1 MAKFIGIF
9 LLVSLFLIISP
20 FLSFKNLPKFFIV
33 TSGSME
39 PLVKSGSLAITKSVN
54 PNFIKIGD
62 IVAFTSPSNPK
73 ETILHRIYG
82 VKSTSPLRFS
92 TKGDHNSTPD
102 QWDLTESGLKGR
114 LLFSLP
120 YLGKIIAFIQSPFGF
135 ILCICL
141 PAIFLVFSELLKIKK
156 VFSKNTNHPFLLLL
170 ITIFTLLTI
179 TSRHISAFYTSTALA
194 SDLNFSI
201 SELQPPESSILFD
214 DNFTRNIR
222 SFDISVS
229 AFDNNS
235 VFNIKLYY
243 SHNFNSWQEFS
254 QIIYGSEGVF
264 HFNSPAGDGLY
275 SFMTLA
281 TDNFGNVEI
290 KKFDFFTNQIKVDT
304 VPPTT
309 NLNYQSLPVSKFSG
323 QNYYDWTEASSLS
336 DYHLATVDD
345 REVFMLGSE
354 STSIGGTEAFFHL
367 VSLPASASSTLSFS
381 YRFLSHDIADFDHF
395 NVNLTD
401 ISGTNIIENIL
412 NFGNLNSDDFDYD
425 SGWLS
430 LSRGLT
436 HLAGQTFKILFSLT
450 DTGEGDD
457 YNSWAYFDNINFST
471 LDTRIGETS
480 LISFAVTD
488 LGSEIINS
496 PVEIPLNTGE
506 NEINFSSTDSSENIE
521 LNHQQSIV
529 VLSSLVL
536 NKIDKNTI
544 VLFNNSWDQS
554 FDLTDYSYSIGDSQT
569 IALEGLILPQQSL
582 ALNLSTE
589 LPNSCQIKL
598 FNHQNLIDS
607 VTVNQLNLAHWQ
619 RSLDGLGPWIKI
631 RPDPAIN
638 LEYRASVSKITL
650 TVSGLGTTLSDM
662 SYTIDYSNAAGPQ
675 QIYGQILPATIDAN
689 GFSARDFYLGTCSSG
704 GTCLPSSG
712 LGDSFVVI
720 FSNLP
725 PQTFIFN

>member
-1 MAKFIGIF
+1 MAKFVGIF
-9 LLVSLFLIISP
+9 LLVSFFLIISP
-20 FLSFKNLPKFFIV
+20 SLPFKNLPKFFIV

-54 PNFIKIGD
+54 PNSIIIGD
-62 IVAFTSPSNPK
+62 IVAFTSPNNPK
-73 ETILHRIYG
+73 ETILHRVYAI
-82 VKSTSPLRFS
+82 KSTSPLRAS
-92 TKGDHNSTPD
+92 TKGDQNSTPD
-102 QWDLTESGLKGR
+102 QWDLTESAIRGQYI
-114 LLFSLP
+114 FSLP

-156 VFSKNTNHPFLLLL
+156 IFTKNTNHSVLLFLLSV
-170 ITIFTLLTI
+170 FTLLTI
-179 TSRHISAFYTSTALA
+179 TSRHISASYSSRAVTSG
-194 SDLNFSI
+194 LNFSI
-201 SELQPPESSILFD
+201 SELQPPESSILLD

-222 SFDISVS
+222 SFDISAS

-290 KKFDFFTNQIKVDT
+290 KEFDYFTNQIKVDT

-309 NLNYQSLPVSKFSG
+309 NLNYQSLPTPTYSG
-323 QNYYDWTEASSLS
+323 QNYYDWTPASSLS
-336 DYHLATVDD
+336 DYHLATIDD
-345 REVFMLGSE
+345 REVFMLGSD

-395 NVNLTD
+395 NVNITD
-401 ISGTNIIENIL
+401 LSGLNVLENIL
-412 NFGNLNSDDFDYD
+412 NFGNLNSDDFNYD

-430 LSRGLT
+430 LSRGLI

-457 YNSWAYFDNINFST
+457 YNSWVYFDNINFST

-506 NEINFSSTDSSENIE
+506 NDINFSSTDSSENIE

-536 NKIDKNTI
+536 NKIEKNTI

-554 FDLTDYSYSIGDSQT
+554 FDLTDYSYSIGDSQA
-569 IALEGLILPQQSL
+569 IALEGLILPQQSFT
-582 ALNLSTE
+582 LNLSVE
-589 LPNSCQIKL
+589 LPYSCQIKL

-607 VTVNQLNLAHWQ
+607 VTVNQLNLAYWQ
-619 RSLDGLGPWIKI
+619 RSLAGLGPWIKI
-631 RPDPAIN
+631 SPDPAIN
-638 LEYRASVSKITL
+638 LEYRASVSKISL
-650 TVSGLGTTLSDM
+650 SVSGLGNTLSDM
-662 SYTIDYSNAAGPQ
+662 SYTIDYSSSAGPQ
-675 QIYGQILPATIDAN
+675 QIYGQILPVTIDSN
-689 GFSARDFYLGTCSSG
+689 GFSVRDFYLGTCSSG
-704 GTCLPSSG
+704 GTCTAPSGVGS
-712 LGDSFVVI
+712 SFIVT

>member
-20 FLSFKNLPKFFIV
+20 YFPFKNLPKFFIV

-54 PNFIKIGD
+54 PNSIIIGD
-62 IVAFTSPSNPK
+62 IVAFTSPSNLK
-73 ETILHRIYG
+73 ETILHRVFA
-82 VKSTSPLRFS
+82 VKSTSPLLFS
-92 TKGDHNSTPD
+92 TKGDHNSIPD
-102 QWDLTESGLKGR
+102 QWDLTESSLKGR

-156 VFSKNTNHPFLLLL
+156 IVAKNNNHSVLLFL
-170 ITIFTLLTI
+170 ISVFTLLTI
-179 TSRHISAFYTSTALA
+179 ASRHISASYFSSAVTSG
-194 SDLNFSI
+194 LNFSI
-201 SELQPPESSILFD
+201 SELQPPESSILLD
-214 DNFTRNIR
+214 ANFTRNIR
-222 SFDISVS
+222 SFDISAF

-235 VFNIKLYY
+235 VFNIKPYY

-275 SFMTLA
+275 SFVTQA

-290 KKFDFFTNQIKVDT
+290 KEFDYFANQIKVDT
-304 VPPTT
+304 IPPTT
-309 NLNYQSLPVSKFSG
+309 NINYQPLPTPVYSG
-323 QNYYDWTEASSLS
+323 QNYYDWTPASSLS
-336 DYHLATVDD
+336 DYHLATIDD
-345 REVFMLGSE
+345 REIFMLGSD
-354 STSIGGTEAFFHL
+354 SVSIGGTDSFFHII
-367 VSLPASASSTLSFS
+367 SLPASASSTLSFS
-381 YRFLSHDIADFDHF
+381 YRFLSHDIADYDHF

-412 NFGNLNSDDFDYD
+412 NFGNLNSDDFNYD

-436 HLAGQTFKILFSLT
+436 YLAGQTFKILFSLT

-457 YNSWAYFDNINFST
+457 YNSWVYFDNINFST

-480 LISFAVTD
+480 YVNFLISD
-488 LGSEIINS
+488 LGSEIIDS
-496 PVEIPLNTGE
+496 PIEIPLNTGE
-506 NEINFSSTDSSENIE
+506 NDLNFSSSDSSENIE
-521 LNHQQSIV
+521 INHQQSIV
-529 VLSSLVL
+529 VLTSLVL

-554 FDLTDYSYSIGDSQT
+554 LDLTDYSYSIGESQA
-569 IALEGLILPQQSL
+569 IALIGNILPQQSFT
-582 ALNLSTE
+582 LNLSVE
-589 LPNSCQIKL
+589 LPNSCQVKL

-607 VTVNQLNLAHWQ
+607 VTINQLNLAYWQ

-631 RPDPAIN
+631 SPDPAIN
-638 LEYRASVSKITL
+638 LEYRVSVSKITL

-662 SYTIDYSNAAGPQ
+662 SYTIDYSTVTGAQ
-675 QIYGQILPATIDAN
+675 QIYGQILPVTIDSN
-689 GFSARDFYLGTCSSG
+689 GFSVRDFYLGTCSSG
-704 GTCLPSSG
+704 GTCTAPSG
-712 LGDSFVVI
+712 IGNSFVVT
-720 FSNLP
+720 FSSLA
-725 PQTFIFN
+725 PQTFIFD

>member
-20 FLSFKNLPKFFIV
+20 SLPFNNLPKLFIV

-39 PLVKSGSLAITKSVN
+39 PLVKSGSLVLTRRVDPLSL
-54 PNFIKIGD
+54 KIND
-62 IVAFTSPSNPK
+62 IVALTSPYNPK
-73 ETILHRIYG
+73 ETILHRVYAI
-82 VKSTSPLRFS
+82 KSTSPLRYS

-102 QWDLTESGLKGR
+102 QWDLTESGIKGR
-114 LLFSLP
+114 LLFSFP
-120 YLGKIIAFIQSPFGF
+120 YLGKIIAYIQSPFGF

-156 VFSKNTNHPFLLLL
+156 VFSKNTNHSLLLLL

-201 SELQPPESSILFD
+201 SELQAPESTILLA

-222 SFDISVS
+222 SFDISAS

-243 SHNFNSWQEFS
+243 SHNFNSWQEFP
-254 QIIYGSEGVF
+254 QLIYGSGGIF
-264 HFNSPAGDGLY
+264 HFNSPDGDGLY

-290 KKFDFFTNQIKVDT
+290 KEFDYFTHQIKVDT
-304 VPPTT
+304 VAPTT

-323 QNYYDWTEASSLS
+323 QNYYDWTPASSLS

-354 STSIGGTEAFFHL
+354 STSIGGTDAFFHL

-401 ISGTNIIENIL
+401 ISGTNLIENIL
-412 NFGNLNSDDFDYD
+412 NFGNLNSDDFNYD

-450 DTGEGDD
+450 DTGEGDG
-457 YNSWAYFDNINFST
+457 YNSWAYFDNVSFST
-471 LDTRIGETS
+471 IDTRIGETNFINFLVS
-480 LISFAVTD
+480 D
-488 LGSEIINS
+488 LGSEIIDP
-496 PVEIPLNTGE
+496 PVEILLNTGE
-506 NEINFSSTDSSENIE
+506 NELNFSSSDSSENTE
-521 LNHQQSIV
+521 LNHQQSIL
-529 VLSSLVL
+529 VLSPLVL

-544 VLFNNSWDQS
+544 YLFNNSWDQS
-554 FDLTDYSYSIGDSQT
+554 FELTDYSYSTSDSQT
-569 IALEGLILPQQSL
+569 IALEGIILPQQSF
-582 ALNLSTE
+582 ALNLSSE
-589 LPNSCQIKL
+589 LSDSCQIKL

-607 VTVNQLNLAHWQ
+607 VTINQLNLAHWQ

-631 RPDPAIN
+631 SPDPAVN

-675 QIYGQILPATIDAN
+675 QIYGQILPVTIDAN
-689 GFSARDFYLGTCSSG
+689 GFSVRDFYLGTCSSG
-704 GTCLPSSG
+704 GTCTAPSGIGS
-712 LGDSFVVI
+712 SFVVT
-720 FSNLP
+720 FSNLL
-725 PQTFIFN
+725 PQIYIFD